1 MDQFEV
7 VYLSVFYLRDGS
19 LLIAGGWGTEDF
31 RRDHMIFRTIVGS
44 QLNVIAKQHTPPPE
58 VKLCPE
64 LGIQCDT
71 VTSERYGWVS
81 TKTGGGG
88 GGGRE
93 RRGVKSSNSR
103 LVGCASG

>member
-1 MDQFEV
+1 MG
-7 VYLSVFYLRDGS
+7 DGGFWKGS
-19 LLIAGGWGTEDF
+19 HDSQNHSGKSTECY
-31 RRDHMIFRTIVGS
+31 RKVTYP
-44 QLNVIAKQHTPPPE
+44 PPPE

-88 GGGRE
+88 GLNQQAFMESE
-93 RRGVKSSNSR
+93 RS
-103 LVGCASG
+103 A

>member
-1 MDQFEV
+1 
-7 VYLSVFYLRDGS
+7 
-19 LLIAGGWGTEDF
+19 
-31 RRDHMIFRTIVGS
+31 MIHRTMVGS
-44 QLNVIAKQHTPPPE
+44 QLNVIVKQHTPPPE

-88 GGGRE
+88 GVTGMLRLNQQAFMESE
-93 RRGVKSSNSR
+93 RS
-103 LVGCASG
+103 A

>member
-7 VYLSVFYLRDGS
+7 VYLSFFHLRDGS
-19 LLIAGGWGTEDF
+19 LLTAGGWGTEDF
-31 RRDHMIFRTIVGS
+31 GRDHMIFRTIVGS
-44 QLNVIAKQHTPPPE
+44 QPNFIVQQHNPPPPE

-81 TKTGGGG
+81 TKTEGGGG
-88 GGGRE
+88 KGE
-93 RRGVKSSNSR
+93 E
-103 LVGCASG
+103 